1 VNSATAMPIVYLM
14 RAAPS
19 VVRWLAAAGAL
30 ILAGHVVVAHAAGLG
45 SGDPGGCVGCGPGG
59 MSAGALPGFGAG
71 TGYGS
76 GPGVGPGAHGYCRH
90 GHCGLGHGGPPHG
103 GVGHCG
109 PGGCGHCGH
118 GHCGHGLCAA
128 LCGPGSKHDAA
139 EKRYFLRSQ
148 GKSWHSSWYDPAEG
162 RPLAL
167 VVPPTAEFQTQYG
180 WGVPSSRVM
189 PIYPQFRRPYPGAGA
204 VGGAGGGFMPT
215 PNQPSDT
222 VQFGVNAVRGPW
234 GAY

>member
-1 VNSATAMPIVYLM
+1 LRKPTALSIVCLM
-14 RAAPS
+14 RALPR
-19 VVRWLAAAGAL
+19 VGRWAA
-30 ILAGHVVVAHAAGLG
+30 VVAVAIVTGRATVVDAGGYGPG
-45 SGDPGGCVGCGPGG
+45 SAYAVPGGPGACVGCTAGSGPA
-59 MSAGALPGFGAG
+59 SALPGY
-71 TGYGS
+71 GYGS
-76 GPGVGPGAHGYCRH
+76 GPGGYGRYGH
-90 GHCGLGHGGPPHG
+90 GHCGH
-103 GVGHCG
+103 GHCG
-109 PGGCGHCGH
+109 HGHCGHGHCGHGHCGH
-118 GHCGHGLCAA
+118 GHCGHGLCDA

-148 GKSWHSSWYDPAEG
+148 GKSWHSAWYDPAEG
-162 RPLAL
+162 RPIAL

-189 PIYPQFRRPYPGAGA
+189 PIYHQFRRPYPGPGA

>member
-1 VNSATAMPIVYLM
+1 MRSPTAMPIECLM
-14 RAAPS
+14 RVPARGGP
-19 VVRWLAAAGAL
+19 WLAAMAAS
-30 ILAGHVVVAHAAGLG
+30 ILVGTISVVHATGYGPG
-45 SGDPGGCVGCGPGG
+45 SFGDAGGCVGCGPGG
-59 MSAGALPGFGAG
+59 MSAATMTGSG
-71 TGYGS
+71 GYGP
-76 GPGVGPGAHGYCRH
+76 GPGYGPGAHGFRRH
-90 GHCGLGHGGPPHG
+90 GHCAAGQ
-103 GVGHCG
+103 CG
-109 PGGCGHCGH
+109 PAGCGTCGH

-148 GKSWHSSWYDPAEG
+148 GKSWHSAWYDPAEG
-162 RPLAL
+162 RPIAL

-189 PIYPQFRRPYPGAGA
+189 PIYQQYRRPYPGAGA